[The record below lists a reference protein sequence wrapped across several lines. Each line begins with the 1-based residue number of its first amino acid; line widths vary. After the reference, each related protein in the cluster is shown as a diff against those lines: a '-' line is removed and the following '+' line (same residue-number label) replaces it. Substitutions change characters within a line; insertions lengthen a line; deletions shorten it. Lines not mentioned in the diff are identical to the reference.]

1 MTASSDARLVQ
12 ALTPRDR
19 DILDSLERFRL
30 LSSTLIRQLHFG
42 DHHGKD
48 DGARATN
55 RVMSRLEKLHLVSRL
70 DQRIGGFQGG
80 SSSLTWQLSLSGH
93 RLQAALTGRPQR
105 SPLPASSWL
114 FAQHTLGVAEVAV
127 GLVRAERAGDFEVLR
142 LDTEPACWQ
151 EFLSLTGVVQHLK
164 PDLYVVTAN
173 AAFEE
178 HSFVEV
184 DLGTEHRP
192 TLQRK
197 AKAYGRYRAS
207 GRHEAAHGVFPRVIW
222 VVPDQR
228 RRRAVEA
235 ALAPVEAEQGRLHA
249 VATFADLPDLLAPH
263 PPPEGAEPDHDST
276 EHPQKGGTP

>member
-1 MTASSDARLVQ
+1 MSTNNDGRLLQ

-19 DILDSLERFRL
+19 DILESLERYRL

-42 DHHGKD
+42 DHHGRD
-48 DGARATN
+48 EGARATN
-55 RVMSRLEKLHLVSRL
+55 RVMSRLEKHHLVMRL
-70 DQRIGGFQGG
+70 DQRIGGFHGG

-93 RLQAALTGRPQR
+93 RLQAALAGRPQR

-114 FAQHTLGVAEVAV
+114 FATHTLGVAEVAV
-127 GLVRAERAGDFEVLR
+127 GLVQAERSGAFEVLR

-151 EFLSLTGVVQHLK
+151 EFLSLTGAAQRLK

-197 AKAYGRYRAS
+197 AKTYARYRAS
-207 GRHEAAHGVFPRVIW
+207 GRHEATHGVFPRVVW
-222 VVPDQR
+222 FVRDQR
-228 RRRAVEA
+228 RRTAVEA
-235 ALAPVEAEQGRLHA
+235 ALAPLEADQGGRLHT
-249 VATFADLPDLLAPH
+249 VATFADLPEILGPH
-263 PPPEGAEPDHDST
+263 PPPDANDQVPDNT
-276 EHPQKGGTP
+276 NHPQKGGT